1 MPSETVLLESRTM
14 RDSVVGRI
22 EVLDKVKALVM
33 LPDGLHVTT
42 RMVAEYFGVGERII
56 HSVVKRHRP
65 ELSENGLRLL
75 RGSDLQEFEVGNL
88 PTSNKSYPQGRA
100 QLSVYSRRTV
110 LNIAMLLR
118 DSDVARRVRM
128 YLLDVE
134 AASREPQPRPTV
146 STTSSSGFVDLGRAL
161 QELGPVIGRISARLD
176 RVDHRLDH
184 MDRRLD
190 ATNHIVAALSV
201 RVHNLGEEV
210 HDLRDDMRDVKS
222 ELRRRRR

>member
-1 MPSETVLLESRTM
+1 M

-42 RMVAEYFGVGERII
+42 RMVAEYFEVGERVINRLAQ
-56 HSVVKRHRP
+56 RHRE
-65 ELSENGLRLL
+65 ELVESGLRVLH
-75 RGSDLQEFEVGNL
+75 GSDLQVFERDSL
-88 PTSNKSYPQGRA
+88 SLSKKSYPQGRA
-100 QLSVYSRRTV
+100 HLTVYGRRTV

-118 DSDVARRVRM
+118 DSDVARRVRT
-128 YLLDVE
+128 YLLDIE
-134 AASREPQPRPTV
+134 AASRAPRPV
-146 STTSSSGFVDLGRAL
+146 AATTGSPGLVDLGRAL
-161 QELGPVIGRISARLD
+161 QELGPVIGRISTRLD